1 LNTSLQ
7 SLLHKASPTITNM
20 IRADHTHVL
29 ATFHQYEADTS
40 PGTKQALANTIMLAL
55 EVHAQLEEEIF
66 YPAMRGLN
74 AEGQTV
80 AKSFPEHDEM
90 KRLIAVLRTME
101 PTDAAYDDTVMELM
115 RDVIHHVADEET
127 ILLPAAEKL
136 LGDRLEELGVQM
148 TKRRIELVKPR
159 AMEIAWNTARAL
171 PASTMLMGVGAVLV
185 GALLLRGLGS
195 GRHHGNGRHHA
206 EHDGRHG
213 RHGRHHDG
221 HHDGRG
227 GWLSALHESKDDLK
241 KAARSAARE
250 AGKQSDRLLASS
262 GRAARKAAARADA

>member
-1 LNTSLQ
+1 MNTSLQ

-40 PGTKQALANTIMLAL
+40 PGTKEALVNTIMLAL

-66 YPAMRGLN
+66 YPALRSLG
-74 AEGQTV
+74 AEGATV

-90 KRLIAVLRTME
+90 KRLIGVLRTME
-101 PTDAAYDDTVMELM
+101 ATDAAYDSTVMELM
-115 RDVIHHVADEET
+115 RDVMHHVADEET

-159 AMEIAWNTARAL
+159 SLEIAWNTARAL
-171 PASTMLMGVGAVLV
+171 PASTMLMGVGAVLA
-185 GALLLRGLGS
+185 GALVLRSLTSTRHHS
-195 GRHHGNGRHHA
+195 GRHQAANGRH
-206 EHDGRHG
+206 DGKHN
-213 RHGRHHDG
+213 
-221 HHDGRG
+221 
-227 GWLSALHESKDDLK
+227 GWLDTLQGSKQDLK

-250 AGKQSDRLLASS
+250 AGKQGDRLLARA
-262 GRAARKAAARADA
+262 GRSAREKAARVNA